1 VEVVRM
7 RAKDAVGA
15 YGERVAERFLVEAGL
30 VVLERNWRC
39 PLGEIDIVARDG
51 QCLVVCEVK
60 TRSSAA
66 FGHPLE
72 AVSAAKAARLRRL
85 ALAWVEARG
94 VRPREIRIDLVA
106 VLRSAQGPAEV
117 NHLRAVA

>member
-1 VEVVRM
+1 M

-15 YGERVAERFLVEAGL
+15 YGERVAARFLVQAGL

-51 QCLVVCEVK
+51 ECLVVCEVK
-60 TRSSAA
+60 TRSSVA

-72 AVSAAKAARLRRL
+72 AMSARKAARLRKL

-94 VRPREIRIDLVA
+94 VRPPQIRIDLVA
-106 VLRSAQGPAEV
+106 VLRSDSGAAQV
-117 NHLRAVA
+117 DHLRAVA

>member
-106 VLRSAQGPAEV
+106 VLRSAQGPAEI

>member
-1 VEVVRM
+1 VEVVAM

-15 YGERVAERFLVEAGL
+15 YGERVAARFLVQAGL

-51 QCLVVCEVK
+51 DCLVVCEVK

-72 AVSAAKAARLRRL
+72 AVSARKAARLRKL
-85 ALAWVEARG
+85 ALAWVAARG
-94 VRPREIRIDLVA
+94 VRPGDIRIDLVA
-106 VLRSAQGPAEV
+106 VLRSESGAAQV
-117 NHLRAVA
+117 DHLRAVA

>member
-15 YGERVAERFLVEAGL
+15 YGERVAVRFLVDAGL

-72 AVSAAKAARLRRL
+72 AVSPVKAARLRRL

>member
-51 QCLVVCEVK
+51 DCLVVCEVK
-60 TRSSAA
+60 TRSSVAY
-66 FGHPLE
+66 GHPLE
-72 AVSAAKAARLRRL
+72 AVTARKAARLRRL

-94 VRPREIRIDLVA
+94 VRPREIRVDLVA
-106 VLRSAQGPAEV
+106 VLRSPQGAATV
-117 NHLRAVA
+117 DHLRAVT